1 MTLWRDL
8 GFAARMLWKNPGF
21 TAVAVLAVALG
32 VGANTTIFS
41 VVNALLLRPF
51 AYETTPRV
59 VMVWE
64 RGVDQTNNRNSVAP
78 ANYLDWREQT
88 RVFEELAAY
97 SQQHFSLN
105 EGEQPERVPGASV
118 TPSLFRVLAAS
129 AERGRTF
136 SEEEGRPGA
145 DPVVLIKHS
154 LWRERFGS
162 DPDIVGRAVRI
173 DNRPR
178 TVVGVMPDE
187 FEFPLNACQV
197 WAPMAFDAEDAQ
209 NRGNHFLQVVGL
221 MRPGVTVGQ
230 ADAEVRAVA
239 ERARTLY
246 PDTNGGR
253 TAFAESLTDSFT
265 RGPKPYLIVLLGA
278 VGFVLLIACANV
290 ANLLLVR
297 ASSRQRELAVR
308 TALGASR
315 WRLVRQL
322 LTESLLLA
330 LIGGAA
336 GLLFSVWGVEFIAKG
351 MPPTFTKYIPGWRHM
366 GIDTTVLLFTL
377 GASVLTGVVFGIVP
391 ALQATRTNLNEMLKE
406 GGQKGSSGGVR
417 RNLMRSVLVVFE
429 VAMSLVLLAGAGLMV
444 RSFYEMLKADLG
456 VRPDGVLVMEMSLP
470 RAAYPEEAQRSNF
483 YEQLV
488 GRASALPGV
497 TSAAAINFVP
507 MSRGGT
513 TSSFFH
519 VEGRPAPP
527 PDRRP
532 VADHLSVTPGYFEA
546 AGTPVV
552 RGRGFTKADDER
564 APFVCVVNESLARQ
578 YFPGGDAVG
587 GRLVVSEKEGPW
599 EIVGVA
605 ADVKNEDMDQ
615 EAELAFYRPY
625 RQDPWNTMALVVRA
639 GEGATAA
646 GLAPA
651 VRGEVKALDAG
662 LPVYNVRTMRDVV
675 DEAVSPK
682 RLTMFLLAFFALSA
696 LVLAA
701 VGLYA
706 VMSYAVAQRRHEI
719 GIRLAL
725 GAQGEDI
732 LRLVLSQG
740 LVLTLVGLALGLV
753 GALMLTRVMA
763 SILYGVSATD
773 PLVFGGVALV
783 LAAAA
788 LLACYV
794 PARRATKVD
803 PMIALRY
810 E

>member
-1 MTLWRDL
+1 
-8 GFAARMLWKNPGF
+8 MLWKNPGF

-51 AYETTPRV
+51 AYETTQRV

-64 RGVDQTNNRNSVAP
+64 RGVEQTNNRNSVAP
-78 ANYLDWREQT
+78 ANYLDWRDQT
-88 RVFEELAAY
+88 KVFEELAAY
-97 SQQHFSLN
+97 AQQHFSLN
-105 EGEQPERVPGASV
+105 EGEQPERVPGARV
-118 TPSLFRVLAAS
+118 TPSLFRVLAAH

-136 SEEEGRPGA
+136 SEEEGKAGA
-145 DPVVLIKHS
+145 DPVVLIRHS
-154 LWRERFGS
+154 LWRERFGA
-162 DPDIVGRAVRI
+162 DPDIVGRTVRI

-187 FEFPLNACQV
+187 FDFPLNACQV
-197 WAPMAFDAEDAQ
+197 WAPLAFDAEDAR
-209 NRGNHFLQVVGL
+209 NRGNHYLQVVGL
-221 MRPGVTVGQ
+221 MRPGVSVAQ
-230 ADAEVRAVA
+230 ADAEVRAAA
-239 ERARTLY
+239 ERQRQLY

-265 RGPKPYLIVLLGA
+265 RGPKPYLLVLLGA
-278 VGFVLLIACANV
+278 VVFVLLIACANV

-297 ASSRQRELAVR
+297 ASSRRRELAVR

-315 WRLVRQL
+315 WRLIRQL

-330 LIGGAA
+330 LVGGAA

-366 GIDTTVLLFTL
+366 GIDSAVLVFTL
-377 GASVLTGVVFGIVP
+377 AASVLTGIVFGIVP
-391 ALQATRTNLNEMLKE
+391 ALQATRTNLNEALKE
-406 GGQKGSSGGVR
+406 GGQKGASGG
-417 RNLMRSVLVVFE
+417 RNFMRGALVVAE
-429 VAMSLVLLAGAGLMV
+429 VALSLVLLAGAGLMV

-456 VRPDGVLVMEMSLP
+456 VKPDGVLVMEMSLP
-470 RAAYPEEAQRSNF
+470 HSAYPESAQRSNF

-488 GRASALPGV
+488 ARARAVPGV
-497 TSAAAINFVP
+497 ASAAAINFVP

-513 TSSFFH
+513 TSSSFH
-519 VEGRPAPP
+519 IDGRPAPE

-532 VADHLSVTPGYFEA
+532 YADHLIVTPGYFEA
-546 AGTPVV
+546 AGTPIV
-552 RGRGFTKADDER
+552 RGRGFTPADDER
-564 APFVCVVNESLARQ
+564 APFVCVVNESLARK
-578 YFPGGDAVG
+578 YFPGGEAVG
-587 GRLVVSEKEGPW
+587 GRLVVSDDEGPW

-615 EAELAFYRPY
+615 EAELAFYRPH
-625 RQDPWNTMALVVRA
+625 RQDPWYTMALVARA

-646 GLAPA
+646 GLAPL
-651 VRGEVKALDAG
+651 VRGEVKSLDAG

-682 RLTMFLLAFFALSA
+682 RLTMFLLAFFALGA

-725 GAQGEDI
+725 GAQGGDI

-740 LVLTLVGLALGLV
+740 LVLTLVGLALGLA
-753 GALMLTRVMA
+753 GALALTRVMA
-763 SILYGVSATD
+763 TILYGVTATD
-773 PLVFGGVALV
+773 PLVFGGVALA

-803 PMIALRY
+803 PMVALRY